1 MWERG
6 RERDPRLAD
15 ILLLAGWTGLRWSE
29 LRARRVR
36 DFVEVPMPLLVVQRA
51 EPEGVTTKVTKSGK
65 SRRVPVADRV
75 LSIVRAL
82 AANRQ
87 PDDLLCVTS
96 TGHKLHATAFKRTL
110 AWPQIAESRR
120 IHDLRHTAACLWLA
134 RGVNP
139 ATVQAWM
146 GHASIATT
154 NPVPASPRH
163 VGRSDRSQPAEQLRH
178 PADDR
183 HRCSAGHTG
192 PLGTATEFGGAQEVH
207 AEESRRCNLLRFRAF
222 ELVKARSGWWS

>member
-1 MWERG
+1 
-6 RERDPRLAD
+6 
-15 ILLLAGWTGLRWSE
+15 
-29 LRARRVR
+29 
-36 DFVEVPMPLLVVQRA
+36 MPLLVVQRA

-96 TGHKLHATAFKRTL
+96 AGHKLHATAFKRTL

-154 NPVPASPRH
+154 NPYLHHLGTSA
-163 VGRSDRSQPAEQLRH
+163 DRTGLSLLNSSVTPPTTDTGVQPAAL
-178 PADDR
+178 D
-183 HRCSAGHTG
+183 
-192 PLGTATEFGGAQEVH
+192 L
-207 AEESRRCNLLRFRAF
+207 
-222 ELVKARSGWWS
+222 